1 MTATR
6 DENDH
11 TQRPPPD
18 VAAGRYGRSIRE
30 VRLLGSRAQVF
41 RAEVPRTRRER
52 MRGWRGRSAVGPD
65 DVLLL
70 DRARS
75 IHTFGMCLPIS
86 VALLDRELVVRSVRS
101 VRPGRL
107 LLPRPHIRHVLECAE
122 GVDLRPGDR
131 LRIVKV
137 R

>member
-1 MTATR
+1 M
-6 DENDH
+6 
-11 TQRPPPD
+11 
-18 VAAGRYGRSIRE
+18 RE
-30 VRLLGSRAQVF
+30 VRLLGSRAQVL
-41 RAEVPRTRRER
+41 RAEWPETRRER
-52 MRGWRGRSAVGPD
+52 MRGWRGRWVGPD

-86 VALLDRELVVRSVRS
+86 VALLDRELVVRSVRP
-101 VRPGRL
+101 VRPRRL
-107 LLPRPHIRHVLECAE
+107 LLPRPRIRHILECAE

-131 LRIVKV
+131 LRIVKG